1 MSDRSAIEWTDAT
14 WNPVRG
20 CTKVSP
26 GCKHCYAE
34 AFAERF
40 RGVPGHPFEHGFDL
54 RLVPHK
60 LEEPLHWARPRRVFV
75 NSMSDLFHE
84 SIPNEYVRKVF
95 DVMARAHWHS
105 FQVLTKRSARLLEMA
120 PSLPWPD
127 NVWMGV
133 SIESDQYVERADD
146 LRGVPAA
153 VRFISAEPLLGPLPS
168 LNLDGLDWVIV
179 GGESGHYARPM
190 EIAWAR
196 GIRDHCDQA
205 RVAFF
210 LKQLGGRRDKRG
222 GGKAILEGV
231 RWVDFPETPTDVR
244 KFGGSRKNASRLR
257 RNRAVVRDQ
266 A

>member
-1 MSDRSAIEWTDAT
+1 MSDRSQIEWTDAT

-20 CTKVSP
+20 CSKVSP

-40 RGVPGHPFEHGFDL
+40 RGVPEHPFERGFDL

-60 LEEPLHWARPRRVFV
+60 LEEPLRWKRPRRVFV

-84 SIPNEYVRKVF
+84 AVPEDYIGQVF
-95 DVMARAHWHS
+95 AVMEEASWHTY
-105 FQVLTKRSARLLEMA
+105 QVLTKRSKRLLSMA
-120 PSLPWPD
+120 RTLRWPD
-127 NVWMGV
+127 HVWMGV
-133 SIESDQYVERADD
+133 SIESNRYVRRADD

-153 VRFISAEPLLGPLPS
+153 VRFVSAEPLLGPLPG

-179 GGESGHYARPM
+179 GGESGHHARPM
-190 EIAWAR
+190 DIEWAR
-196 GIRDHCDQA
+196 EIRDLCRDA

-222 GGKAILEGV
+222 GEKALLDGTRCV
-231 RWVDFPETPTDVR
+231 NFPETER
-244 KFGGSRKNASRLR
+244 SMR
-257 RNRAVVRDQ
+257 
-266 A
+266 